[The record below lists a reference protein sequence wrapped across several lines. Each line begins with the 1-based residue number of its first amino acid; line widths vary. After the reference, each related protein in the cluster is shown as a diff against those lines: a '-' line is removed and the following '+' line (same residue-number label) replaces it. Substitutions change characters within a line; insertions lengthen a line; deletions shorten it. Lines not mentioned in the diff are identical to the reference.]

1 MERGDYLTRIREIR
15 ERFGFDFVSIAT
27 VLEAQHPLLTWVYA
41 TGNLNTRYRRIVL
54 EPGKGIAGGVYKAQR
69 PMVIQDARKE
79 LSPSQ
84 RVEHP
89 ITISEN
95 LVSAMAVPLWRG
107 EEVEGILLMAF
118 RKSIPITEDL
128 FDRVMAA
135 LVPLVCDFT
144 VRPATFGASL
154 HSGERNAETVP
165 VYELMNYHIIRA
177 QEEERRRISRDLHD
191 SVIQAVVGVQ
201 LLLRSMKYQSDE
213 DSRSRLVE
221 EADQR
226 LSRIQDELRT
236 ISSGLRPMTLDDLG
250 LVAAMYSYLKRTEES
265 RGIRIRFDQQVGRA
279 RYATEVETVFYRV
292 CQEAVLNACK
302 YSGSAE
308 LKVSLTESEG
318 YLTLEVTDY
327 GVGFDPERLEIKG
340 TGMGI
345 PGMSDRA
352 ELIDG
357 ELTYQTAPGKGVS
370 IWLTAPIER
379 RESM

>member
-1 MERGDYLTRIREIR
+1 MNSVDYLSRIRQLR

-27 VLEAQHPLLTWVYA
+27 VLDAQHPLLTWVYA

-54 EPGKGIAGGVYKAQR
+54 EPGKGIAGGVYKAKR
-69 PMVIQDARKE
+69 PMVIQDAQRE

-95 LVSAMAVPLWRG
+95 LVSAMAVPLWRQ
-107 EEVEGILLMAF
+107 EQVEGILLMAF
-118 RKSIPITEDL
+118 RRPVPITGEF
-128 FDRVMAA
+128 FDQVMAV
-135 LVPLVCDFT
+135 LIPGVCDFA
-144 VRPATFGASL
+144 VRHATFGEAL

-191 SVIQAVVGVQ
+191 SVIQSVVGVQ
-201 LLLRSMKYQSDE
+201 LLLRSVKYQPDQS
-213 DSRSRLVE
+213 SCVRLVD

-226 LSRIQDELRT
+226 LSRIQNELRT
-236 ISSGLRPMTLDDLG
+236 ISSGLRPMALDDLG
-250 LVAAMYSYLKRTEES
+250 LVAAIHSYLKQMEES
-265 RGIRIRFDQQVGRA
+265 GKVRIHFDQHVDRV

-302 YSGSAE
+302 YSGSEE
-308 LKVSLTESEG
+308 LEVSLIESEG
-318 YLTLEVTDY
+318 FLTLEVTDH
-327 GVGFDPERLEIKG
+327 GSGFDPEHPDIRG
-340 TGMGI
+340 SGMGI

-352 ELIDG
+352 EFIDG
-357 ELTYQTAPGKGVS
+357 ELTYQTASGKGTS

-379 RESM
+379 REST